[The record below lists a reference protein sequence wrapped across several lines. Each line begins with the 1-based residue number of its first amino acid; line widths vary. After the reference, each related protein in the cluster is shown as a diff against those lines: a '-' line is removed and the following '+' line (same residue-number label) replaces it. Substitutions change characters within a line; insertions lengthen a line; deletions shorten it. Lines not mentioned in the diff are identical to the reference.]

1 MPVSGLPADIQTRE
15 YDKAMPMMSRDLRFQ
30 PKALDVL
37 RRTLVELEILTTA
50 PDMSKLY
57 TEQFLPPRR

>member
-1 MPVSGLPADIQTRE
+1 
-15 YDKAMPMMSRDLRFQ
+15 MPMMSRDLRFQ

-37 RRTLVELEILTTA
+37 QRTLVELGILNTE

-57 TEQFLPPRR
+57 TAQFLSPKS